1 MMNTR
6 LLLAPLALA
15 AALSLAACTSE
26 APAGAGAALPGMPTG
41 NIAAGEQLANTKGE
55 ATGQSCI
62 DCHGVDGNNPI
73 DLTYPKLGGQFADYL
88 AYGLRAYRDGTR
100 EHALMAMQA
109 QGLSDQ
115 EIADLSVYFASRDS
129 QLRTLQGAHN

>member
-6 LLLAPLALA
+6 VFLAPFALVA
-15 AALSLAACTSE
+15 TLSLAACTAE
-26 APAGAGAALPGMPTG
+26 APASAGAAMPGMPTG

-62 DCHGVDGNNPI
+62 DCHGADGNSPI
-73 DLTYPKLGGQFADYL
+73 DPTYPKLGGQFGDYL
-88 AYGLRAYRDGTR
+88 AYALRAYRDGTR
-100 EHALMAMQA
+100 EHALMSMQA

-115 EIADLSVYFASRDS
+115 EIADLSVYFAGRDS